1 MRAMTDRADNE
12 RQALGRL
19 KAALID
25 DILAASDESILAE
38 AKQDGLDPRAVAAGV
53 RALFEKTVAA
63 GNKAALEAAKAAVAA
78 DRGRSATVV
87 PFDPTAGRR
96 RLAQLLEQNPDTA
109 RTLTIAARKGTSG
122 EFSDDEVQGLLEDF
136 EDLGIAPYEE
146 PGGER

>member
-1 MRAMTDRADNE
+1 MTDTAENARD
-12 RQALGRL
+12 ALNRV

-38 AKQDGLDPRAVAAGV
+38 ARQDGLDPRAVASEV
-53 RALFEKTVAA
+53 RALFENAVAT
-63 GNKAALEAAKAAVAA
+63 GNRAALAAAKAAVAA
-78 DRGRSATVV
+78 DRRRSATVV
-87 PFDPTAGRR
+87 PFDPAAGRR
-96 RLAQLLEQNPDTA
+96 HLARLFEQNPDTA

-136 EDLGIAPYEE
+136 HDLGITPREE